1 MTSPDAASSITEL
14 VAYRLQR
21 ATFYAAKPGHLAFAR
36 KFGIT
41 GVEWRLMGTISLF
54 APIAMLPLAEEADV
68 QLAQAHRT
76 ITTLAERGLVRCEG
90 DVNDRRKVLVSL
102 TPAGK
107 TLYRKAFAEAS
118 QRNRRLLTTLSD
130 KECLALFAMLDKIA
144 AEGRVM
150 LDEERKAAA

>member
-1 MTSPDAASSITEL
+1 MTSPDAASSIAEL
-14 VAYRLQR
+14 AAYRLQR
-21 ATFYAAKPGHLAFAR
+21 ATFYATKHGHLAFAR

-54 APIAMLPLAEEADV
+54 APIAMLPLSEEADV

-76 ITTLAERGLVRCEG
+76 ITSLAERGLVRCEG
-90 DVNDRRKVLVSL
+90 DVKDKRKVMLSL

-107 TLYRKAFAEAS
+107 SLYRKAFNEAN
-118 QRNRRLLTTLSD
+118 QRNRRLLSSLTD

-150 LDEERKAAA
+150 LEEERKASA